1 MIDEL
6 KTFIAVVEKKNFTKA
21 SKAVNLSQPSVS
33 LHISNLESY
42 FNTVLIERSNKQKS
56 MTVTPTGKILY
67 NNAKQI
73 LSVLKYTKEE
83 ISSYHN
89 GPTGILKIGATMTIG
104 EFLLPAMLGDFIKEF
119 PNIKLEVSI
128 ESTQH
133 IYDKF
138 KNYEFDIALSEG
150 AFPLSNY
157 KNDKFYKDTMVIA
170 AAKDNPLVKMKNLTI
185 KNLSKETWITREEA
199 SGPAHDL
206 KTFLNNTGIQPK
218 NFIMFG
224 SNYAIKEAVR
234 NNLGISLISSLIV
247 DSALKNGE
255 LSVLKTVLNYTRY
268 FSYIVHDE
276 NTLSS
281 ISSLFLDK
289 LLKTF
294 GNTI

>member
-6 KTFIAVVEKKNFTKA
+6 KTFIAVVEKKSFTKA

-42 FNTVLIERSNKQKS
+42 FNTVLIERSNKQRS
-56 MTVTPTGKILY
+56 ITITPTGKILY
-67 NNAKQI
+67 NRAKQI
-73 LSVLKYTKEE
+73 LSVLKYTKDE

-128 ESTQH
+128 ESTQN

-150 AFPLSNY
+150 TFPLSNY
-157 KNDKFYKDTMVIA
+157 RNDKFYKDTMVIA
-170 AAKDNPLVKMKNLTI
+170 AAKNNPLAKRKNLTI
-185 KNLSKETWITREEA
+185 ENLSSETWITREEV
-199 SGPAHDL
+199 SGPAKDL
-206 KTFLNNTGIQPK
+206 KNFLNNMGIQPK

-234 NNLGISLISSLIV
+234 NNLGISLMSSLVIDAAV
-247 DSALKNGE
+247 KNEE
-255 LSVLKTVLNYTRY
+255 LAVLKTIPSYTRY

-276 NTLSS
+276 NTLPN

-294 GNTI
+294 IKTI

>member
-6 KTFIAVVEKKNFTKA
+6 KTFIAVVEKKSFTKT
-21 SKAVNLSQPSVS
+21 SKVVNLSQPSVS

-42 FNTVLIERSNKQKS
+42 FSTVLIERSNKQKN
-56 MTVTPTGKILY
+56 MIVTPTGKILY

-104 EFLLPAMLGDFIKEF
+104 EFLLPSMLGDFIKEF

-128 ESTQH
+128 ESTQN

-157 KNDKFYKDTMVIA
+157 RNDKFYKDTMVIA
-170 AAKDNPLVKMKNLTI
+170 ASKNNSLAHKKSLTI
-185 KNLSKETWITREEA
+185 KDLSNETWITREEA

-206 KTFLNNTGIQPK
+206 KTFLKNTGIHPK

-224 SNYAIKEAVR
+224 SNYAVKEAVK
-234 NNLGISLISSLIV
+234 NNLGISLISSLVI
-247 DSALKNGE
+247 DTSIKNEELAL
-255 LSVLKTVLNYTRY
+255 LRTTHDYTRY

-276 NTLSS
+276 NTLSN

-294 GNTI
+294 INSI